1 MFFVRSLRLLVRA
14 LVAESTHRQI
24 AAGIALGMIVG
35 LVPKGN
41 LLAFLLLT
49 GVSSLR
55 ISLPA
60 IFFST
65 FLFSW
70 IATLLDP
77 LTDRIG
83 LFLLTHPGLVPF
95 WEWLYDHPLVPWT
108 QFNNT
113 IVIGSLLLG
122 VLASYPVYR
131 ITLPLIEKYEPAVSV
146 RVKKMR
152 LTKWL
157 FGAEWLERIR
167 TAV

>member
-1 MFFVRSLRLLVRA
+1 LLSVSLRLLIRA
-14 LVAESTHRQI
+14 LSAESSHRQI
-24 AAGIALGMIVG
+24 AAGIALGMMVG

-41 LLAFLLLT
+41 LLAIVLLT
-49 GVSSLR
+49 CISALR

-65 FLFSW
+65 FVFSW
-70 IATLLDP
+70 VAMLIDP

-83 LFLLTHPGLVPF
+83 EAVLTQPGLVPF
-95 WEWLYDHPLVPWT
+95 WVWLYDHPLVPWT

-113 IVIGSLLLG
+113 IVMGSLLVGLI
-122 VLASYPVYR
+122 ASYPLYR
-131 ITLPLIEKYEPAVSV
+131 LVLPLVEKYGPPVSS

-157 FGAEWLERIR
+157 FGAEWLERVRSAI
-167 TAV
+167 

>member
-1 MFFVRSLRLLVRA
+1 MFFVRSLRLMVRA
-14 LVAESTHRQI
+14 LAAESTHKQI

-41 LLAFLLLT
+41 LLAFMLLT
-49 GVSSLR
+49 GISSLR

-65 FLFSW
+65 FIFSW

-83 LFLLTHPGLVPF
+83 EIVLTQSSLVPF
-95 WEWLYDHPLVPWT
+95 WTWLYDHPLVPWT

-113 IVIGSLLLG
+113 IVMGSLLVG
-122 VLASYPVYR
+122 VIASYPLYR
-131 ITLPLIEKYEPAVSV
+131 ITLPLVEKYEPPVSA

-167 TAV
+167 TAI